1 MIIAFYLYLIIY
13 IIQVVSVLYK
23 NLFNLDKTI
32 SKSLFIKY
40 DNEFEVLKKI
50 KEEIIEL
57 GKNSN
62 LKEIHNNIF
71 IGENV
76 IIDKSATIIG
86 PCIIDD
92 NTVIRPNAYIR
103 ENVIIGKDSVIGN
116 SCELKNSIIF
126 DECQIPHF
134 NYVGDSIIG
143 YHSHFGA
150 GVIISN
156 LKNDKSNIVIKGKE
170 MIDTGMRKF
179 GCIIG
184 SNVDIG
190 CNSVIF
196 PGTIIKN
203 NVSVYP
209 LTRVRGVIEE
219 DSIVK
224 DENKIEKKY

>member
-1 MIIAFYLYLIIY
+1 MI
-13 IIQVVSVLYK
+13 YK
-23 NLFNLDKTI
+23 ELLDLNKTI
-32 SKSLFIKY
+32 SKHLFIKY

-50 KEEIIEL
+50 KEEIIDL
-57 GKNSN
+57 GKNN
-62 LKEIHNNIF
+62 NFKELFNNIF
-71 IGENV
+71 IGNNV
-76 IIDKSATIIG
+76 IIDKTATIMG

-92 NTVIRPNAYIR
+92 NTVIRHNAYIR
-103 ENVIIGKDSVIGN
+103 ENVIIGKNCVIGN

-143 YHSHFGA
+143 YHSHLGA

-156 LKNDKSNIVIKGKE
+156 LKNDKSNIIIKDNE
-170 MIDTGMRKF
+170 MIDTNLRKF
-179 GCIIG
+179 GSIIG

-219 DSIVK
+219 NSIVK
-224 DENKIEKKY
+224 DESIIVKKKVLK

>member
-1 MIIAFYLYLIIY
+1 MIYKELI
-13 IIQVVSVLYK
+13 
-23 NLFNLDKTI
+23 NLEKTV

-40 DNEFEVLKKI
+40 DNEFEVLKKL
-50 KEEIIEL
+50 KDEIIEL
-57 GKNSN
+57 GNNN
-62 LKEIHNNIF
+62 LKEIENNIF
-71 IGENV
+71 IGNNV

-103 ENVIIGKDSVIGN
+103 ENVIIGKNCVIGN

-126 DECQIPHF
+126 DKCQIPHF
-134 NYVGDSIIG
+134 NYVGDSILG
-143 YHSHFGA
+143 YCSHLGA

-156 LKNDKSNIVIKGKE
+156 LKNDKSNIIIKDKE

-184 SNVDIG
+184 SNVDVG

-203 NVSVYP
+203 SVNIYP
-209 LTRVRGVIEE
+209 LTRGRGVIEE
-219 DSIVK
+219 NSIVK
-224 DENKIEKKY
+224 DEKIIVKKY